1 MEPLTDAEV
10 ITGSLEEPAGFATVF
25 DRHFGGVHGYLA
37 RRIGSESAAD
47 LAAEVF
53 VIAFGARNRYDPGQP
68 NARPWLLGIATN
80 LLRHHWRIERQQLHA
95 MARLPLSPM
104 GDPETDAIERV
115 DAAGSA
121 AEVAAAVRDLR
132 PSERDVLLLVAW
144 ADLTYPE
151 VAEALHIPLG
161 TVRSRLHRA
170 RRALR
175 TKLSA
180 SASFPELRTTESE
193 A

>member
-10 ITGSLEEPAGFATVF
+10 IAGSLEEPAVFATVF
-25 DRHFGGVHGYLA
+25 DRHFAGVHGYLA
-37 RRIGSESAAD
+37 SRIGSESAAD
-47 LAAEVF
+47 IAAEVF
-53 VIAFGARNRYDPGQP
+53 VIAFRARSRYDPAQP
-68 NARPWLLGIATN
+68 NARPWLMGIATN
-80 LLRHHWRIERQQLHA
+80 LLRHHWRNERQRLGA
-95 MARLPLSPM
+95 LARLPVSAT
-104 GDPETDAIERV
+104 GDTETDAVQRV
-115 DAAGSA
+115 DAARSA
-121 AEVAAAVRDLR
+121 SEVAAAVKGLR

-170 RRALR
+170 RRTLR
-175 TKLSA
+175 TKLRS